1 MSFIKFKKSILLI
14 LFVIGFSQE
23 HHVSIGF
30 LDHKTGNSFVGYA
43 RTILKH
49 QNHEIFIG
57 FGTLLAMNT
66 LSAGWKYYISDSPI
80 KFYSVLSTQGIA
92 GMGGLFIAPAISIG
106 IEKKITKKLFM
117 NLGINS
123 NLRIYA
129 NRPMELIAFPNITFL
144 SALNFA
150 HLRSKGTNQ

>member
-66 LSAGWKYYISDSPI
+66 LSAGWKYYISNSPI

-129 NRPMELIAFPNITFL
+129 NRPMELIAFPNI
-144 SALNFA
+144 NINY
-150 HLRSKGTNQ
+150 RY